1 MIRRSS
7 FDARSEERYADPA
20 RPSRLLMQAVL
31 EDSIRTFLHQT
42 PARTTRARRIWQEEF
57 TWLTARDR
65 GHPFTFENVCDALGI
80 EPRTLRARVLA
91 AAAELA
97 GSVTP

>member
-7 FDARSEERYADPA
+7 FDVRSDERYADPA
-20 RPSRLLMQAVL
+20 RPSRMLMQAVL
-31 EDSIRTFLHQT
+31 EDAIRTFLHHT

-80 EPRTLRARVLA
+80 EPRALRARVLA
-91 AAAELA
+91 AAADLA
-97 GSVTP
+97 GPVTP